1 MNVKGRL
8 FMPSEP
14 ATTPGGRGDVPAGVA
29 AAVPVAPVAPVVDGV
44 VEVLDEVLLED
55 EDEDEDD
62 AVPDCAGGVV
72 AAPAAP
78 PTVSE
83 RKSMP
88 ALRAADS
95 SWKTSDAASSSS
107 GTALPRRAA
116 VA

>member
-14 ATTPGGRGDVPAGVA
+14 ATTPGGRVDVPGGVA
-29 AAVPVAPVAPVVDGV
+29 AAAPVVPVVDGV
-44 VEVLDEVLLED
+44 VGVLDEVLLED
-55 EDEDEDD
+55 EDEDED
-62 AVPDCAGGVV
+62 VPDCAGGVV

>member
-1 MNVKGRL
+1 
-8 FMPSEP
+8 MPSEP
-14 ATTPGGRGDVPAGVA
+14 ATTPGGRVDVPGGVA
-29 AAVPVAPVAPVVDGV
+29 AAAPVVPVVDGV
-44 VEVLDEVLLED
+44 VGVLDEVLLED
-55 EDEDEDD
+55 EDED
-62 AVPDCAGGVV
+62 VPDCAGGVV